1 MKTKKTIII
10 YGLQLAVSISFTAG
24 QTSSFATRLNA
35 QPLPHEREEKDFSQ
49 AQEYVVGATRFKR
62 RPDYREEQALKKQE
76 AEEAKQHAIQEQ
88 ELARQAQIDAIKK
101 NKQTAIDSN
110 NKAVAAGKA
119 GRWSEA
125 IALHESACQYDPE
138 NRQFRINLSAACVAL
153 GQDKKQHGDFV
164 QAASLFRKAISAAQD
179 NALAGKLLA
188 DALSQNGQ
196 DPGLADTRIEI
207 GDQLLNAGDIGG
219 ALIEYQAALSIESN
233 AKANM
238 KMGDLALRSG
248 QLPTATSWY
257 QQAIIKDPDFAPAH
271 RQLGFLAASRRDLT
285 QAAASLRK
293 ALILD
298 PKDQAAGQALVEIWR
313 KQVAENP
320 LLAENH
326 LGLAGAYQLT
336 GEFAAAE
343 AEYGKLE
350 ALDAKNSS
358 LTSGRASLAKAVD
371 HAKAEKH
378 KLAAQTLYSQSLKKE
393 ALAEISQAAMLEPR
407 NASYQFLLGECLE
420 ATGDYQ
426 AAHQAYL
433 TCVLID
439 PENNKEA
446 AARMKAMQ
454 SNLKSR
460 GVNVSQ
466 NQDQLANDL
475 ANKLSAH
482 FDGTNANKA
491 NTQLPQK
498 NMFEGVTT
506 SNAQAS
512 NNVQTNNNAQTA
524 QAASATKSNTNAQT
538 QAAQPNQQSELVGQ
552 IAQAE
557 AQKNY
562 AGACALLRFHL
573 ASNLQNADTH
583 HRLALNLLASGQAGE
598 ALSEF
603 RIASA
608 LAPTNKAFADDLA
621 KAMLAHKQSTIS
633 TSTISASANSN
644 LANSGVTSVGGSK

>member
-1 MKTKKTIII
+1 MTKKTFII
-10 YGLQLAVSISFTAG
+10 YGLQLAVSLSFTIA
-24 QTSSFATRLNA
+24 QTSSYATRLNA

-49 AQEYVVGATRFKR
+49 AQEFVIGATRFKR

-76 AEEAKQHAIQEQ
+76 AEEAKQKVIEAQEQ
-88 ELARQAQIDAIKK
+88 ARLAQIENYKK

-119 GRWSEA
+119 GRWAEA
-125 IALHESACQYDPE
+125 IALHEAACQYDPE
-138 NRQFRINLSAACVAL
+138 NRQFRINFSAACVAL
-153 GQDKKQHGDFV
+153 GQEKKQHGDFV
-164 QAASLFRKAISAAQD
+164 SASGLFRKAIQAAPD

-188 DALSQNGQ
+188 EALSQGGH
-196 DPGLADTRIEI
+196 DPASADVRLEI
-207 GDQLLNAGDIGG
+207 GEQLLNAGDISG
-219 ALIEYQAALSIESN
+219 ALIEYQAALSIESS

-271 RQLGFLAASRRDLT
+271 RQLGFLAASRKDLT

-293 ALILD
+293 AAILD

-336 GEFAAAE
+336 GDFAAAE

-358 LTSGRASLAKAVD
+358 LTSGRASLAKAID
-371 HAKAEKH
+371 HTKAEKH
-378 KLAAQTLYSQSLKKE
+378 KLAAQTLYGQGLRKE

-420 ATGDYQ
+420 ATGDFQ

-446 AARMKAMQ
+446 AARMKSMQ

-460 GVNVSQ
+460 GVNVTQ
-466 NQDQLANDL
+466 NQDQLTNDL

-482 FDGTNANKA
+482 FDGVNPDKNVA
-491 NTQLPQK
+491 QLPKK
-498 NMFEGVTT
+498 NMFEGVTGTQAT
-506 SNAQAS
+506 SNNANAQAEVKQPQAS
-512 NNVQTNNNAQTA
+512 AVPAQTNQ
-524 QAASATKSNTNAQT
+524 QGELAS
-538 QAAQPNQQSELVGQ
+538 Q

-557 AQKNY
+557 SQKNY
-562 AGACALLRFHL
+562 AGAVALLRFLL

-608 LAPTNKAFADDLA
+608 LAPTNKTFASDLA
-621 KAMLAHKQSTIS
+621 KAMVAHKQSVV
-633 TSTISASANSN
+633 SANTVSANTLNADVSN
-644 LANSGVTSVGGSK
+644 VGGSK